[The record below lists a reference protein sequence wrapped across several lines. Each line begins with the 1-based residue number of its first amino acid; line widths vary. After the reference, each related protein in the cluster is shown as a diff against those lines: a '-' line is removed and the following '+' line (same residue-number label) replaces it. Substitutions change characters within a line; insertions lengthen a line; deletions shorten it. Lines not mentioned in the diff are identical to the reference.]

1 MKVESCGRMLQNIEV
16 AQDGATFVA
25 LTDLTRE
32 LVAQSPNA
40 GAVMQSAIDAL
51 AATGG
56 VVTIGPG
63 LFPIAAPIRLA
74 DQVWLRGGGRATR
87 LVVEPANEAGIG
99 LLGSGVSGAVVSDL
113 ALQPAQSQG
122 GVAGIVLDACG
133 DCKLRGVFC
142 ADFAGYG
149 IWARNS
155 SFLCEIGGCSLAGNA
170 KANLYLDELRAGP
183 FGSYLPNL
191 IANCVIYGGGT
202 GIECR
207 RAIALSLVGC
217 LVHQAEGAAYHI
229 HSRSNAVAISGSRSY
244 QTSGDA
250 VVVERSDECSLS
262 GNVFCWQTGHG
273 LVVRDSHWGTLSGNQ
288 IVDSG
293 SYNPGGPDRATT
305 FADLPADL
313 SLHNGVNLLSTR
325 GYQVSGNA
333 IFNWSAAPPLGYGV
347 WEDEQCF
354 KNSIV
359 GNSVNYY
366 QSAAVR
372 SAGRESIARDN
383 TAHAERPYNDMERA
397 AGPQRDLQSFGREL
411 TAQFLAL
418 QTRRGAP

>member
-1 MKVESCGRMLQNIEV
+1 MPMLQNISV
-16 AQDGATFVA
+16 AQDGATYVA
-25 LTDLTRE
+25 LTELTRE
-32 LVAQSPNA
+32 LVARSSSA
-40 GAVMQSAIDAL
+40 GAVLQSAVDAL

-56 VVTIGPG
+56 AVTIGPG
-63 LFPIAAPIRLA
+63 SFPIAAPIRLA
-74 DQVWLRGGGRATR
+74 SQVWLRGSGRATR
-87 LVVEPANEAGIG
+87 LVVEPANQPGIG
-99 LLGSGVSGAVVSDL
+99 LLASGISGAVVSDL

-133 DCKLRGVFC
+133 DCKLRGVLC
-142 ADFAGYG
+142 ADFAAYG
-149 IWARNS
+149 IWVRGS
-155 SFLCEIGGCSLAGNA
+155 SFLCEIGGCSLAGNG

-191 IANCVIYGGGT
+191 VANCVIYGGGV

-273 LVVRDSHWGTLSGNQ
+273 VVVRDSYWGTLSGNQ

-305 FADLPADL
+305 FADLPAAL
-313 SLHNGVNLLSTR
+313 PLYNGVHLLNSR
-325 GYQVSGNA
+325 GYQLSGNA
-333 IFNWSAAPPLGYGV
+333 IFNWSAAPPLAYGI
-347 WEDEQCF
+347 WEDEQCM

-359 GNSVNYY
+359 GNTINYF
-366 QSAAVR
+366 QAEAVR
-372 SAGRESIARDN
+372 SAGRESLARDN
-383 TAHAERPYNDMERA
+383 IAHAERPYNDMERA
-397 AGPQRDLQSFGREL
+397 DGPQRAVQSFAREL
-411 TAQFLAL
+411 TAQLIAL
-418 QTRRGAP
+418 QTGRGAP

>member
-1 MKVESCGRMLQNIEV
+1 MLQNIYV
-16 AQDGATFVA
+16 AQDGAMYVA
-25 LTDLTRE
+25 MTELTRE
-32 LVAQSPNA
+32 PIAHSPSAEVA
-40 GAVMQSAIDAL
+40 VQSAIDWL
-51 AATGG
+51 AETSG

-63 LFPIAAPIRLA
+63 TFRLAAPIRLA
-74 DQVWLRGGGRATR
+74 DRIWLRGSGRATR
-87 LVVEPANEAGIG
+87 LIVESASESGIG
-99 LLGSGVSGAVVSDL
+99 LLGTGVNGVVISDL
-113 ALQPAQSQG
+113 ALLPAQSRR

-142 ADFAGYG
+142 ADFGGYG
-149 IWARNS
+149 IWVRNS
-155 SFLCEIGGCSLAGNA
+155 SFLCAIDGCSLAGNG

-191 IANCVIYGGGT
+191 VANCVIYGGGT
-202 GIECR
+202 GVECR
-207 RAIALSLVGC
+207 RAIALSGVGC
-217 LVHQAEGAAYHI
+217 AVHQAGGAAYHI

-250 VVVERSDECSLS
+250 VVVERSDECSLT

-273 LVVRDSHWGTLSGNQ
+273 VVVRDSHWGTLSGNQ

-305 FADLPADL
+305 FAGLPADL
-313 SLHNGVNLLSTR
+313 PLHNGINLLNAH

-333 IFNWSAAPPLGYGV
+333 IFNWSAAPPLGYGI

-354 KNSIV
+354 KNGIV
-359 GNSVNYY
+359 GNTINYF
-366 QSAAVR
+366 QAEAVR
-372 SAGRESIARDN
+372 SGGRETIARDN
-383 TAHAERPYNDMERA
+383 VAHAERPYNDMAQA
-397 AGPQRDLQSFGREL
+397 ASPQRQMQSFEREL

-418 QTRRGAP
+418 QTGRGTS